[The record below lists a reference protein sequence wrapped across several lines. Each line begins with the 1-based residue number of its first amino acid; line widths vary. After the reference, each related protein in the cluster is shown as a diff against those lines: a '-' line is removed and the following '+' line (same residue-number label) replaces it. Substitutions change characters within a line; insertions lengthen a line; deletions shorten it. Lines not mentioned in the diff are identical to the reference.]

1 MITNNATG
9 SPSHPASVSVC
20 GVVLA
25 GDAVHAFPPDLGQ
38 VRHIKLKIDVLKISY
53 EYILILM

>member
-1 MITNNATG
+1 MITNNTTG

-38 VRHIKLKIDVLKISY
+38 VSTNTLRKN
-53 EYILILM
+53 MMR